1 VVNGAGN
8 RLRCAQL
15 GKLWLDSLHH
25 GIEGDEAVVAV
36 PSERRGTLWSG
47 GAMARRWWCCG
58 VVLLSLLTEK
68 REKNGWRKVGG
79 GGRWERG

>member
-1 VVNGAGN
+1 
-8 RLRCAQL
+8 
-15 GKLWLDSLHH
+15 LHH

-36 PSERRGTLWSG
+36 PSERRGMLWSG
-47 GAMARRWWCCG
+47 GAMARRWCCG

-79 GGRWERG
+79 GRWERG